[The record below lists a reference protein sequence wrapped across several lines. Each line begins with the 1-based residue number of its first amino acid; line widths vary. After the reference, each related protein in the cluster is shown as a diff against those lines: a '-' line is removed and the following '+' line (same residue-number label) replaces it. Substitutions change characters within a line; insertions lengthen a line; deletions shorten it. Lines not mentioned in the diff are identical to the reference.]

1 MADERTYNDPAG
13 GTASEIGPQIRTDH
27 FVKKALIEARELQ
40 YFMPLADVTSMPK
53 HMGKKIKKYHY
64 LPLLDDENVNDQG
77 LDAAGSTIADGNL
90 YGSSTDIGTIPGK
103 LPTLTENGGR
113 VNRVGFKRKEVEGT
127 LEKFGF
133 FDEYT
138 QESVDFDSDA
148 ELRMHVARE
157 MLNGAMELTED
168 ALQIDLLN
176 GAGVVRYAGT
186 ATSNATID
194 NTSVVDYSDLLALH
208 ITLTDNHTPMKT
220 KVITGTRMVDTKT
233 VAGGR
238 VLYCGSELQPVLE
251 AMTDLHGNPAFVPVH
266 QYAGGTTLLNG
277 EIGSV
282 GYFRVVIVPKM
293 LKWADAGAVTPA
305 AGFYGNTN
313 YDVFPMLCVG
323 DESFSTIGFQTD
335 GKTVKFKIYN
345 KPPGEM
351 NADRNDPYGETGFM
365 SIKWYYGFMLQRPER
380 LGLIKS
386 AGKLA

>member
-1 MADERTYNDPAG
+1 MARSYNDPAG
-13 GTASEIGPQIRTDH
+13 GTPSQVGTQFRTDH
-27 FVKKALIEARELQ
+27 YVKKALIEARELQ

-53 HMGKKIKKYHY
+53 NMGKKIKKYHY
-64 LPLLDDENVNDQG
+64 LPLLDDENINDQG
-77 LDAAGSTIADGNL
+77 IDASGSVISDGNL

-113 VNRVGFKRKEVEGT
+113 VNRVGFKRKEIEGT
-127 LEKFGF
+127 IEKFGF

-138 QESVDFDSDA
+138 QESVDFDTDG

-157 MLNGAMELTED
+157 MLNGATEMTED

-176 GAGVVRYAGT
+176 AAGVVRYAGD
-186 ATSNATID
+186 ATTDAELDSAD
-194 NTSVVDYSDLLALH
+194 VVDYNDLLALH

-220 KVITGTRMVDTKT
+220 KVITGTRMVDTRT

-238 VLYCGSELQPVLE
+238 VLYIGSELQPVVE
-251 AMTDLHGNPAFVPVH
+251 AMVDLHGQPAFTPIH
-266 QYAGGTTLLNG
+266 QYAAGATPLNG

-293 LKWADAGAVTPA
+293 LKWADAGAASPT
-305 AGFYGNTN
+305 AGFYGSTN

-323 DESFSTIGFQTD
+323 NESFTTIGFQTD

-345 KPPGEM
+345 KPPGEE
-351 NADRNDPYGETGFM
+351 NADRSDPYGETGFM
-365 SIKWYYGFMLQRPER
+365 SCKWYYGFMVQRPER
-380 LGLIKS
+380 LGLVKTVGQM
-386 AGKLA
+386 A